1 MFSERKLL
9 IRFSETVA
17 GLGAFAMLFQA
28 VRTSVHPPQDYPAF
42 LAASICMLGVMLTFL
57 PVCILGGEYVR
68 TVRKPT
74 TPDERSDGLS
84 GSELKFMVRWAPAAY
99 KVGAW
104 LGAVILAGTVLT
116 FGEVTITTRDPT
128 PPRDIPA
135 LYLYFSVFYLLSLPV
150 LGSASRMPGSYA
162 ANSGGVKR
170 PPHTPPAGTPRTP
183 R

>member
-9 IRFSETVA
+9 IRFSETLA
-17 GLGAFAMLFQA
+17 GLGAVAVLFQA
-28 VRTSVHPPQDYPAF
+28 GRTYVHPPEDYPAF
-42 LAASICMLGVMLTFL
+42 IAASVCMIGVMLTFL

-74 TPDERSDGLS
+74 TNEEHSDGLS
-84 GSELKFMVRWAPAAY
+84 SAELSFMVRWAPTAH

-104 LGAVILAGTVLT
+104 LGLVILVGTLLT
-116 FGEVTITTRDPT
+116 FGEVTIPARDPT
-128 PPRDIPA
+128 SPRDIPA

-162 ANSGGVKR
+162 TNSD
-170 PPHTPPAGTPRTP
+170 A
-183 R
+183 